1 MTTRP
6 AASEQREK
14 IAILGGGIGSL
25 AAAWHLSSTP
35 AWQDRYDI
43 TVYQQGWRLGGKG
56 ACGRN
61 ALHAQRIEEHGL
73 HTLFGFYSNTFAM
86 MRAAYERLGRAPGTP
101 LATWRD
107 AFRPH
112 DYIALAEPVD
122 GEWRPWHM
130 LFPTLPG
137 EPGAGE
143 PVTMWQMA
151 MTLLGWI
158 GRWLDELASLQGAA
172 LQGSDAARSYRL
184 LSALARTM
192 PDDSRKH
199 QQHQHTLLAQALE
212 GMRARVRATYRD
224 LAPAGD
230 ELRRLRISLETG
242 STVLKGLFAD
252 GVFIKGFDSLNGVDL
267 RTWLARHGGDPALCV
282 NSTPVRAAYDFV
294 FAYEDG
300 DFAKPTAEAGTMLRG
315 MLRLMLGYK
324 GSMIFKMQAGMG
336 DAVFAPLYQVLSGR
350 GVKFRFFHRVE
361 ELVPD
366 GDDIGAIRITRQAA
380 LRNGR
385 YNPLVKV
392 RGLDCWPCAPD
403 YAQIEPAQAVLLQ
416 EREVD
421 LESWW
426 SNWPELHRR
435 QFGQPLP
442 EVILERGRDFDKV
455 VFGIPVG
462 SLPLLCP
469 RLLASSAPLKAASEQ
484 IRTVATQACQVWIER
499 TLSQIGWTHQPGG
512 QQPVLAGFSEPYD
525 IWAPMDHLLAREDW
539 PPFHEPGNVSYFCGA
554 LPMAAYPPQSDHGFP
569 ARARALAKEGAIG
582 LLGHRI
588 GELWPAA
595 GRPGSFA
602 WHWLSDPQ
610 QRVGV
615 ARFDFQYW
623 RANVDPSDRYVLS
636 VAGSAQYRLPS
647 DGSGFANLYLA
658 GDWLKT
664 GLDAG
669 CIEAA
674 VMGGMQASR
683 AISGFP
689 EFIEGEHDV

>member
-6 AASEQREK
+6 AASTQREK

-35 AWQDRYDI
+35 GWQDRYDL

-56 ACGRN
+56 ASGRN

-73 HTLFGFYSNTFAM
+73 HTLFGFYGNTFAM
-86 MRAAYERLGRAPGTP
+86 MRAAYDRLGRAPGTP

-112 DYIALAEPVD
+112 DYLALADPVD
-122 GEWRPWHM
+122 GAWRPWH
-130 LFPTLPG
+130 LVFPTLPG
-137 EPGAGE
+137 EPGSGE

-158 GRWLDELASLQGAA
+158 GRWLDELAGMQGVAV
-172 LQGSDAARSYRL
+172 QGNDAARSYRL

-192 PDDSRKH
+192 PDDSSKH
-199 QQHQHTLLAQALE
+199 QQHQHTLVAQALE
-212 GMRARVRATYRD
+212 GMRARVRATCRE
-224 LAPAGD
+224 LAPGGD
-230 ELRRLRISLETG
+230 DLRRLRTGLEIG

-252 GVFIKGFDSLNGVDL
+252 GVFIKGFDTVNGIDL
-267 RTWLARHGGDPALCV
+267 RAWLARHGGDPELCV
-282 NSTPVRAAYDFV
+282 NSTPVRAAYDLV
-294 FAYEDG
+294 FAYEEG
-300 DFAKPTAEAGTMLRG
+300 DFARPTAEAGTMLRG

-324 GSMIFKMQAGMG
+324 GSIIFKMQAGMG
-336 DAVFAPLYQVLSGR
+336 DTVFTPLYEVLHGR
-350 GVKFRFFHRVE
+350 GVKFRFFHRIE
-361 ELVPD
+361 ELVPG
-366 GDDIGAIRITRQAA
+366 GDDVAGIRMTRQVA
-380 LRNGR
+380 LRQGR
-385 YNPLVKV
+385 YKPLVKV
-392 RGLDCWPCAPD
+392 RGLDCWPSAPD
-403 YAQIEPAQAVLLQ
+403 YAQLDPAQAVLLQ

-426 SNWPELHRR
+426 SNWPDLYRR

-442 EVILERGRDFDKV
+442 EVLLERGRDFDKV

-462 SLPLLCP
+462 SLALLCP
-469 RLLASSAPLKAASEQ
+469 RLLAGSAPLKAASEQ
-484 IRTVATQACQVWIER
+484 LRTVATQACQVWLNR
-499 TLSQIGWTHQPGG
+499 NLAQTGWTHQPGG
-512 QQPVLAGFSEPYD
+512 QQPVLTGFSEPYD
-525 IWAPMDHLLAREDW
+525 IWAPMDHLLPREDW
-539 PPFHEPGNVSYFCGA
+539 PPAQEPESVSYFCGA
-554 LPMAAYPPQSDHGFP
+554 LPMSSWPAQSDHGFP
-569 ARARALAKEGAIG
+569 ARARMLAKEGAIE
-582 LLGHRI
+582 LLGQRI
-588 GELWPAA
+588 GELWPAS

-610 QRVGV
+610 KRGGV
-615 ARFDFQYW
+615 ARFDAQYW
-623 RANVDPSDRYVLS
+623 RANVEPSDRYVLS
-636 VAGSAQYRLPS
+636 VEGSAQYRLPS
-647 DGSGFANLYLA
+647 DGTGFANLYLA

-689 EFIEGEHDV
+689 KFIEGEHDA